1 VRIEDPESTLGLMTT
16 PSAVPAP
23 TTSAWRLLDVP
34 RISSLD
40 APEAWMYRG
49 VAQLHA
55 AAEPA
60 DLGNADAAPTPIGL
74 VVAMNNQDYRRRL
87 RQVAVV
93 DTPEGPRVV
102 GSALLNFFV
111 RSNPDLAVGVI
122 VVHPEYRRQGI
133 GTALVEW
140 LRTTAQAE
148 GRTSVLAPVDF
159 GPEVAAGETLAPAS
173 GIGTV
178 SADLPGVRLAQKL
191 GLKLQ
196 LVERRSR
203 IDLPVAP
210 EAVSRFEA
218 EARAVAGDAYR
229 VHTWTAPTP
238 DEWIEQYA
246 ALEQA
251 LSDDEPRGGLEV
263 ESDVWDADRLRV
275 EEATI
280 AAKGDRYVVT
290 AAEHVAT
297 GELAAMTMLMWNDQ
311 KPDHSDQESTVVLKA
326 HRGHRLG
333 MLIKA
338 VNLREHARLRPEAQ
352 RIYTWNNEENPHM
365 LAINV
370 ALGFVP
376 AGGCAEF
383 QGPL

>member
-1 VRIEDPESTLGLMTT
+1 MTSI
-16 PSAVPAP
+16 SAVPAP
-23 TTSAWRLLDVP
+23 STSTWRLMTP
-34 RISSLD
+34 PHPSSLD
-40 APEAWMYRG
+40 DPEAWAYRSI
-49 VAQLHA
+49 AELDA
-55 AAEPA
+55 AAGTA
-60 DLGNADAAPTPIGL
+60 DLGNADAAQTPLAIL
-74 VVAMNNQDYRRRL
+74 VAMNNQDYRRRL
-87 RQVAVV
+87 RHVAVV
-93 DTPEGPRVV
+93 DAPEGPRVV
-102 GSALLNFFV
+102 GSALLSLFV
-111 RSNPDLAVGVI
+111 RSNPELAIGFV
-122 VVHPEYRRQGI
+122 VVHPEYRQQGI

-140 LRTTAQAE
+140 LRTTARAE
-148 GRTSVLAPVDF
+148 GRTTVLAPVDF
-159 GPEVAAGETLAPAS
+159 GPEGSDGGTLAPAS
-173 GIGTV
+173 GVGTV

-191 GLKLQ
+191 GLGLQ

-251 LSDDEPRGGLEV
+251 LSDDEPRGGLEI
-263 ESDVWDADRLRV
+263 ESDVWDADRLRI
-275 EEATI
+275 EEAAI
-280 AAKGDRYVVT
+280 AAKGDKYVVT

-297 GELAAMTMLMWNDQ
+297 GELAAMTMLLWNDE
-311 KPDHSDQESTVVLKA
+311 KPDHTDQESTVVLKA

-333 MLIKA
+333 MLVKA

-365 LAINV
+365 LAINI

>member
-1 VRIEDPESTLGLMTT
+1 MTSI
-16 PSAVPAP
+16 SAVPAP
-23 TTSAWRLLDVP
+23 ATSAWRLMDP
-34 RISSLD
+34 PHPASIDDPD
-40 APEAWMYRG
+40 AWAYRG
-49 VAQLHA
+49 IAELHA
-55 AAEPA
+55 TVSTA
-60 DLGNADAAPTPIGL
+60 DLGNPDDAPTPLGIL
-74 VVAMNNQDYRRRL
+74 VAMNDQGYRRRI

-93 DTPEGPRVV
+93 DTPQGPLVV
-102 GSALLNFFV
+102 GSALLNLFV
-111 RSNPDLAVGVI
+111 RSNPDLAIGVV

-133 GTALVEW
+133 GTALVDW
-140 LRTTAQAE
+140 LSSAGRTE
-148 GRTSVLAPVDF
+148 GRTTVLAPVDF
-159 GPEVAAGETLAPAS
+159 GPDGADGETLAPAS

-178 SADLPGVRLAQKL
+178 SADLPGVRLAQKM
-191 GLKLQ
+191 GLTLQ

-210 EAVSRFEA
+210 EAISRFEA
-218 EARAVAGDAYR
+218 EARTVAGDAYR

-251 LSDDEPRGGLEV
+251 LADDEPRGGLEI
-263 ESDVWDADRLRV
+263 ESDVWDADRLRA

-280 AAKGDRYVVT
+280 AAKGNQYVVT

-311 KPDHSDQESTVVLKA
+311 KPDHTDQESTVVLKA

-333 MLIKA
+333 MLVKA
-338 VNLREHARLRPEAQ
+338 VNLREHARLRPGAQ

-365 LAINV
+365 LAINI
-370 ALGFVP
+370 ALGFRPGRRLREVP
-376 AGGCAEF
+376 
-383 QGPL
+383 GPALSLSWA

>member
-1 VRIEDPESTLGLMTT
+1 MTSI
-16 PSAVPAP
+16 SAVPAP
-23 TTSAWRLLDVP
+23 ATSAWRLMDP
-34 RISSLD
+34 PHPSSIDDPAAWAYRGIAELD
-40 APEAWMYRG
+40 AASG
-49 VAQLHA
+49 T
-55 AAEPA
+55 A
-60 DLGNADAAPTPIGL
+60 DLGNADAAQTPLAIL
-74 VVAMNNQDYRRRL
+74 VAMNNQDYRRRL

-93 DTPEGPRVV
+93 DAPEGPRVV
-102 GSALLNFFV
+102 GSALLSLFV
-111 RSNPDLAVGVI
+111 RSNPELAVGFV

-140 LRTTAQAE
+140 FRTTAQAE

-159 GPEVAAGETLAPAS
+159 GSEGADGETLAPAS

-210 EAVSRFEA
+210 DAVSRFEA

-297 GELAAMTMLMWNDQ
+297 GELAAMTMLLWNAE
-311 KPDHSDQESTVVLKA
+311 KPDHTDQESTVVLKA

-333 MLIKA
+333 MLVKA

-365 LAINV
+365 LAINI
-370 ALGFVP
+370 ALGFRP
-376 AGGCAEF
+376 AGGSAEF

>member
-1 VRIEDPESTLGLMTT
+1 MTST
-16 PSAVPAP
+16 SEVPAP
-23 TTSAWRLLDVP
+23 ATSAWRLMDP
-34 RISSLD
+34 PHPSSIDGPD
-40 APEAWMYRG
+40 AWAYRG
-49 VAQLHA
+49 IADLHA
-55 AAEPA
+55 AAETA
-60 DLGNADAAPTPIGL
+60 DLGNADGAPTALGIL
-74 VVAMNNQDYRRRL
+74 VAMNNQTYRRRL

-93 DTPEGPRVV
+93 DEPEGPRVV
-102 GSALLNFFV
+102 GSALVNLFV
-111 RSNPDLAVGVI
+111 RSNPELAVAVV

-133 GTALVEW
+133 GTALVDW
-140 LRTTAQAE
+140 AGSTARAE

-159 GPEVAAGETLAPAS
+159 GPEQADGAPLVPAS
-173 GIGTV
+173 GIGEV
-178 SADLPGVRLAQKL
+178 SADLPGVRMAQKL
-191 GLKLQ
+191 GLDLQ

-203 IDLPVAP
+203 IDLPVDQ
-210 EAVSRFEA
+210 ETVTRFEA

-229 VHTWTAPTP
+229 IHTWVAPTP
-238 DEWIEQYA
+238 EEWIAQYA

-251 LSDDEPRGGLEV
+251 LADDEPRGGLDL

-275 EEATI
+275 EEAAI
-280 AAKGDRYVVT
+280 AAKGDKYVVA

-297 GELAAMTMLMWNDQ
+297 GELVAMTMLLWNDE
-311 KPDHSDQESTVVLKA
+311 KPDHTDQESTVVLKA

-333 MLIKA
+333 MLVKA
-338 VNLREHARLRPEAQ
+338 VNLREHARLRPGAQ

-370 ALGFVP
+370 ALGFRP

>member
-1 VRIEDPESTLGLMTT
+1 MTST
-16 PSAVPAP
+16 SAVPAP
-23 TTSAWRLLDVP
+23 STSTWRLMTP
-34 RISSLD
+34 PHPSSIDEAD
-40 APEAWMYRG
+40 AWAYRG
-49 VAQLHA
+49 IADLHA
-55 AAEPA
+55 AVSTA
-60 DLGNADAAPTPIGL
+60 DLGNADDAPTPLGIL
-74 VVAMNNQDYRRRL
+74 VSMNNQDYRRRL

-93 DTPEGPRVV
+93 ETPEGPRVV
-102 GSALLNFFV
+102 GSALLSLFV

-122 VVHPEYRRQGI
+122 VVHPECRRQGI

-140 LRTTAQAE
+140 LRTTAHAE
-148 GRTSVLAPVDF
+148 GRTSVLGPVDF
-159 GPEVAAGETLAPAS
+159 GPEEADGEMVAPAS
-173 GIGTV
+173 GVGTV

-218 EARAVAGDAYR
+218 ESRAVAGDAYR
-229 VHTWTAPTP
+229 IHTWTAPTP

-251 LSDDEPRGGLEV
+251 LSDDEPRGGLEI
-263 ESDVWDADRLRV
+263 ESDIWDADRLRI
-275 EEATI
+275 EEAAI

-297 GELAAMTMLMWNDQ
+297 GELAAMTMLLWNDE
-311 KPDHSDQESTVVLKA
+311 KPDHTDQESTVVLKA

-333 MLIKA
+333 MLVKA
-338 VNLREHARLRPEAQ
+338 VNLREHARLRPGAK

-365 LAINV
+365 LAINI
-370 ALGFVP
+370 ALGFRP

>member
-1 VRIEDPESTLGLMTT
+1 MTST
-16 PSAVPAP
+16 SAVPAP
-23 TTSAWRLLDVP
+23 ATSAWRLMDP
-34 RISSLD
+34 PQPSSLD
-40 APEAWMYRG
+40 APEAWAYRG
-49 VAQLHA
+49 ITELHA
-55 AAEPA
+55 AVEQA
-60 DLGNADAAPTPIGL
+60 DLGNADGAPTPIGL
-74 VVAMNNQDYRRRL
+74 LVGMNNQKYMRKL
-87 RQVAVV
+87 RQIAVV

-102 GSALLNFFV
+102 GNAIAFLPV
-111 RSNPDLAVGVI
+111 RSNPELAHTVVM
-122 VVHPEYRRQGI
+122 VHPEHRQQGI
-133 GTALVEW
+133 GTALVDW
-140 LRTTAQAE
+140 VRGAARAE
-148 GRTSVLAPVDF
+148 GRTSVLASVDF
-159 GPEVAAGETLAPAS
+159 GPTRADGGEALLPAS
-173 GIGTV
+173 GIGEV

-191 GLKLQ
+191 GLTLQ

-203 IDLPVAP
+203 VDLPVLP

-229 VHTWTAPTP
+229 VHTWSAPTP
-238 DEWIEQYA
+238 EEWLVQYA

-251 LSDDEPRGGLEV
+251 LADDEPRGGLDV
-263 ESDVWDADRLRV
+263 ESDVWDADRIRV
-275 EEATI
+275 EDAAM
-280 AAKGDRYVVT
+280 AAKGDQYVVT

-297 GELAAMTMLMWNDQ
+297 GELVAMTMLQWNDQ
-311 KPDHSDQESTVVLKA
+311 KPDHTDQQATVVLRA

-338 VNLREHARLRPEAQ
+338 VNLREHARIRPGAQ